1 MSCLAKLAMVDA
13 HVSEPPKEVFFVVGV
28 TDGLV
33 GDGILICWGITSS
46 SAIATITV
54 STIAITI
61 LVIAASSTTSIAIAT
76 CIVAR

>member
-1 MSCLAKLAMVDA
+1 MCCLAKLSMVDA
-13 HVSEPPKEVFFVVGV
+13 HVSEPSKEIFFVVGV

-33 GDGILICWGITSS
+33 GNDILVCWGDTSS

-61 LVIAASSTTSIAIAT
+61 LVIAASSPTSIAIAT